1 MIQSGRP
8 IVPIPT
14 EPRTKT
20 RAHDPLD
27 LDKAPGGDDPCPSDV
42 PPGPGMAIGVHL
54 GVVLVA
60 GFILVSSHSKL
71 VWTLGAIASG
81 TSLFVLTGLIHE
93 ASHRLLARRRWL
105 NEALGNLAGWP
116 LLTPLSA
123 YRAFHLKHHQ
133 ATNRDDDP
141 NAPLNSRW
149 MVVFGSIAYVALIHR
164 HACKTLRGRALAR
177 YAFESIAM
185 VAALA
190 TILAWLPHAIRERAV
205 LLPLAVTALLQN
217 LRIVTE
223 HLDLPSG
230 KFHDTWQLALPT
242 PLSRWLLHYDHHLEH
257 HLRPGLRWHE
267 LPRYRA
273 ELERAE
279 AVPPSMRVSLGRFA
293 REVFAGNKVEPSA
306 VVPRPKWAGRDAIR
320 ARPRR
325 VDSE

>member
-1 MIQSGRP
+1 MPERRP
-8 IVPIPT
+8 AW
-14 EPRTKT
+14 PR
-20 RAHDPLD
+20 
-27 LDKAPGGDDPCPSDV
+27 
-42 PPGPGMAIGVHL
+42 MAIGAHL
-54 GVVLVA
+54 VVVLVA
-60 GFILVSSHSKL
+60 GFMLVSSHSK
-71 VWTLGAIASG
+71 VAWTIGAIASG
-81 TSLFVLTGLIHE
+81 ASLFVLTGLVHE
-93 ASHRLLARRRWL
+93 ASHRLLARRRWP

-133 ATNRDDDP
+133 STNRDDDP

-149 MVVFGSIAYVALIHR
+149 MVAFGSIAYVALIHR
-164 HACKTLRGRALAR
+164 HACQTLRGRALAR

-190 TILAWLPHAIRERAV
+190 ALLAWLPHAIRERAL

-217 LRIVTE
+217 IRIVSE

-230 KFHDTWQLALPT
+230 KFLDTWQLALPA

-267 LPRYRA
+267 LPAYRA
-273 ELERAE
+273 ELERLE
-279 AVPPSMRVSLGRFA
+279 AVPPSRHVTLRQFA
-293 REVFAGNKVEPSA
+293 REVFARKTTPTRTA
-306 VVPRPKWAGRDAIR
+306 IPRPKWAGRDAIR

-325 VDSE
+325 VDRE